1 MSTRFRSIGSK
12 TITLGQGIPQE
23 FPIQLDP
30 APFEGAIVYAENG
43 TIKLSDGT
51 QWVDVGAGPQGTTGF
66 QGSQGVQ
73 GLQGDYGPGFTII
86 GSVPDV
92 DAGGDPQ
99 ATLTAAF
106 PTPNIGDG
114 VIDEADDELWIW
126 DGTNWINIGSFRGVQ
141 GFQGNQ
147 GIQGLQGTLGQE
159 GIQGSRGYR
168 GFQGHQGPQ
177 GIQGVQGDL
186 GFQGMQGT
194 QGPQAAQGVQGI
206 QGVQGVQ
213 GIQGPQAAQGVQG
226 IQGYDGIQ
234 GYAGSYG
241 GVTFEYAFVN
251 NSTASDPGNQ
261 NFKYNNGDAALS
273 TQLYID
279 DVAGPSGTDI
289 SAFFNSLDNVI
300 GGSKAYMRIT
310 IIGDPTKF
318 LLYDVTEIT
327 DNTGWFTFDVTYVAG
342 SAVSADLIADPNC
355 IVTFSQGGAQ
365 GIQGPQAA
373 QGTQGFQ
380 GPQGIQGV
388 QGVQGPQGVQGL
400 QGFTG
405 IQGRTGSYGGVTFEY
420 DYTTSTAQADPGLGT
435 IAFNDN
441 TTISNT
447 SEIYID
453 AIEAGAST
461 DISDY
466 IASFGSVSGSSKG
479 YIRVT
484 QVSDI
489 TKYELFQITDVT
501 DNGGWL
507 QIDVS
512 HLVGTGTPLVYSGS
526 PRVIVTFSRTG
537 DQGIQGT
544 QGFQGF
550 TGIQGAQGLQGAQ
563 GFQGPQGTQGF
574 QGVQG
579 LQGRQGIQGVQGVQG
594 PQGTQGLQ
602 GAVGDFG
609 GLTFDYTFDTS
620 TSAADPGQG
629 ILRFDNAAFGSA
641 TKMYIDD
648 LDDAGND
655 LSPLFTELD
664 INASGVKG
672 LLRIIDA
679 ADITNFATFNY
690 TEIVDST
697 GYHTFDVNHIAGATS
712 FTNNADIRITFV
724 RTGDPGV
731 QGIGGAQGVQGDQ
744 GIQGLQGR
752 QGVQG
757 LQGHQGLQGIQGPQ
771 GLLGFSGGLTF
782 RWEFNNSTA
791 AGFPGLNS
799 WLINNADVT
808 QATELYIDDLTETDR
823 RVDGLFDYLDTV
835 GEGQIFIR
843 TPKDPTDDSYEFVIY
858 QFTNWTWSTTG
869 TGKDWGHFDV
879 SWVASGL
886 LGGTDQNPGTSWQ
899 SGAAAVYGASTIIN
913 FIPKG
918 DQGVQGVQGVQ
929 GFTGAQGFAGVAG
942 GVTFSYDF
950 NSDTGTGIVPSGE
963 LKFNNGTLSS
973 ATEMR
978 ISDTTQNG
986 INLDTFF
993 QNYIVNASG
1002 AIKAFYKVISVDD
1015 PSIYV
1020 LYAVTGTSSS
1030 LTNYV
1035 LTSSFIAASSGA
1047 TAAYFTSNPNVF
1059 ITFSRNGD
1067 DGPQGIQGVQG
1078 VQSVQGLQGLQGN
1091 DGAGA
1096 QGIQGLQGGP
1106 GFQGAAGGF
1115 GGVTFDYTFVG
1126 PPATGGTDMA
1136 TNPAAGNLKLNNAVA
1151 SSADELA
1158 IHDRDDNFI
1167 DISQFLQTIDDSTS
1181 PIKGHYRISRKNAPE
1196 DFVLYAIDGSN
1207 VDAGSYTRVQ
1217 SSYVDGSLGTGTF
1230 TNGDDVIIT
1239 FARTGDIGAD
1249 GPQGVQGVQGLQGLQ
1264 GIQGQDGGAAAAG
1277 PQGIQGLQGLQGL
1290 QGDDGG
1296 AGAQGTQGVQGY
1308 QGTDGGPGIQGPA
1321 GAGTQ
1326 GVQGLQGPQG
1336 PQGFVGSGGAGNQ
1349 GAQGFQGIIGD
1360 QGVQGIQGNDGATGQ
1375 GSGGAQGIQGVQ
1387 GVQGLQGNAGSGG
1400 NGGQGVQG
1408 LQGMQGLQGPQ
1419 GITASG
1425 GTGPQ
1430 GVQGLQGPQGLQG
1443 SGSLGGQGVQG
1454 IQGFQGFQGTVGQ
1467 GSGGTQGIQGLQG
1480 FDGIQGTTGT
1490 GGNGVQGFQGPQGFQ
1505 GVQGPAEAALDG
1517 SQGVQGF
1524 DGFQGPQGMQG
1535 LQGGDGSASEGTQGA
1550 QGPQGFT
1557 GADGLQGVQG
1567 YDGSTAAGS
1576 QGFQGPQGLQGF
1588 LGPQGTTG
1596 AGAPGAQGAIGFQ
1609 GVQGNQGT
1617 GGTGTTSSV
1626 DVANIYASGLQ
1637 TTALFVTFVQGG
1649 SGNRTLYATTGANP
1663 AGSSVSN
1670 FFYQA
1675 STSKLTVE
1683 NIDVDGNLDVEGN
1696 LTGGSDGVVNVS
1708 GSLTATNDITT
1719 NSDERLKENVID
1731 IENALTKVL
1740 AMRGVE
1746 YNLIGESDKKIGLI
1760 AQEVENII
1768 PQVVNTDE
1776 ATTLKSVAYGNVVSV
1791 LIEAIKEQQAQIDQL
1806 KNNT

>member
-1 MSTRFRSIGSK
+1 MSTRFKSIGSK

-177 GIQGVQGDL
+177 GIQGIQGDL

-194 QGPQAAQGVQGI
+194 QGPQAAQGIQGI

-213 GIQGPQAAQGVQG
+213 GVQGPQAAQGVQG

-234 GYAGSYG
+234 GFAGSYG

-251 NSTASDPGNQ
+251 NSTASDPGAQ

-327 DNTGWFTFDVTYVAG
+327 DNTGWFTFNVTYVAG

-355 IVTFSQGGAQ
+355 IITFSQGGAQ

-373 QGTQGFQ
+373 QGIQGDQ
-380 GPQGIQGV
+380 GVQGIQGV
-388 QGVQGPQGVQGL
+388 QGVQGPQGTQGV

-405 IQGRTGSYGGVTFEY
+405 IQGQTGSYGGVTFEY
-420 DYTTSTAQADPGLGT
+420 DYTTSTAQADPGAGT
-435 IAFNDN
+435 LAFNDN
-441 TTISNT
+441 TTIANT
-447 SEIYID
+447 TELYID
-453 AIEAGAST
+453 ALEAGAST

-466 IASFGSVSGSSKG
+466 IASFASVSGASKG
-479 YIRVT
+479 YIRIT
-484 QVSDI
+484 QLSNI
-489 TKYELFQITDVT
+489 NRYELFQISDVT

-507 QIDVS
+507 QIDVT
-512 HLVGTGTPLVYSGS
+512 HITGTGTPLIYSGS

-537 DQGIQGT
+537 DQGIQGP
-544 QGFQGF
+544 
-550 TGIQGAQGLQGAQ
+550 QGAQ
-563 GFQGPQGTQGF
+563 GFQGSQGAQGTQGTQGF
-574 QGVQG
+574 QGSQGAQGFQGTQG

-594 PQGTQGLQ
+594 SQGLQGLQ

-679 ADITNFATFNY
+679 ADVTKFATFNY

-697 GYHTFDVNHIAGATS
+697 GYHTFDVTHIAGETS
-712 FTNNADIRITFV
+712 FANNLDIRITFV

-731 QGIGGAQGVQGDQ
+731 QGTSGAQGVQGNQ
-744 GIQGLQGR
+744 GVQGLQGS
-752 QGVQG
+752 QGFQG
-757 LQGHQGLQGIQGPQ
+757 LQGHQGLQGVQGPQ

-782 RWEFNNSTA
+782 RWEFNNSTS

-799 WLINNADVT
+799 WLINNSDVT
-808 QATELYIDDLTETDR
+808 QATQLYIDDLTETGR

-843 TPKDPTDDSYEFVIY
+843 TPKDPSDDSYEFVIY
-858 QFTNWTWSTTG
+858 QFSNWTWSTTG
-869 TGKDWGHFDV
+869 TGRDWGHFDI
-879 SWVASGL
+879 SWVASSL
-886 LGGTDQNPGTSWQ
+886 LGGSDASPGTSWQ
-899 SGAAAVYGASTIIN
+899 TGAAATFGDSTIIN

-918 DQGVQGVQGVQ
+918 DQGVQGVQGLQ
-929 GFTGAQGFAGVAG
+929 GYDGAQGFAGVAG

-950 NSDTGTGIVPSGE
+950 NADTGTGIVPSGE

-986 INLDTFF
+986 VNLDTFF

-1015 PSIYV
+1015 PSLYV

-1030 LTNYV
+1030 LTQYV

-1047 TAAYFTSNPNVF
+1047 TAAYFTANPNVF

-1067 DGPQGIQGVQG
+1067 DGPQGIQGLQG
-1078 VQSVQGLQGLQGN
+1078 VQGTQGLQGLQGN

-1115 GGVTFDYTFVG
+1115 GGVTFDYTFK
-1126 PPATGGTDMA
+1126 TDTDMA
-1136 TNPAAGNLKLNNAVA
+1136 TNPNAGNLKLNNAVA

-1207 VDAGSYTRVQ
+1207 VDSGSYTRVQ
-1217 SSYVDGSLGTGTF
+1217 SSYVDGSLGSGTF
-1230 TNGDDVIIT
+1230 TQDDDVIIT

-1249 GPQGVQGVQGLQGLQ
+1249 GPQGIQGIQGVQGVQ

-1277 PQGIQGLQGLQGL
+1277 PQGTQGLQGL
-1290 QGDDGG
+1290 QGDEGGTGG
-1296 AGAQGTQGVQGY
+1296 AGPQGPQGVQGY
-1308 QGTDGGPGIQGPA
+1308 QGTTGSTGLQGPS
-1321 GAGTQ
+1321 GAGS
-1326 GVQGLQGPQG
+1326 QGLQGIQGPQG

-1349 GAQGFQGIIGD
+1349 GAQGLQGDAGP
-1360 QGVQGIQGNDGATGQ
+1360 
-1375 GSGGAQGIQGVQ
+1375 QGVQ
-1387 GVQGLQGNAGSGG
+1387 GVQGNDGSTGQGSVGSQGIQGYQGTQGLQGNAGSGG

-1408 LQGMQGLQGPQ
+1408 LQGIQGLQGPQ
-1419 GITASG
+1419 GTTASG
-1425 GTGPQ
+1425 GVGVQ
-1430 GVQGLQGPQGLQG
+1430 GVQGIQGPQGLQG
-1443 SGSLGGQGVQG
+1443 SGALGGQGTQG
-1454 IQGFQGFQGTVGQ
+1454 IQGFQGFQGTEGGGGVGTQ
-1467 GSGGTQGIQGLQG
+1467 GVQGIQGY
-1480 FDGIQGTTGT
+1480 DGPQGTTGT
-1490 GGNGVQGFQGPQGFQ
+1490 GGNGTQGPQGPQGFQ
-1505 GVQGPAEAALDG
+1505 GMQGPAEAALDG

-1524 DGFQGPQGMQG
+1524 DGIQGPQGVQG
-1535 LQGGDGSASEGTQGA
+1535 FQGADGNASEGTQGP

-1567 YDGSTAAGS
+1567 YDGSTASGA
-1576 QGFQGPQGLQGF
+1576 QGIQGPQGTQGF

-1596 AGAPGAQGAIGFQ
+1596 AGVPGSQGAIGFQ

-1617 GGTGTTSSV
+1617 GGSGTTSAV
-1626 DVANIYASGLQ
+1626 DVGDIYATGLQ
-1637 TTALFVTFVQGG
+1637 TTQLFVTFVQGG
-1649 SGNRTLYATTGANP
+1649 SGNRPLYATLAPNP
-1663 AGSSVSN
+1663 SSDSN
-1670 FFYQA
+1670 FYYQA

-1683 NIDVDGNLDVEGN
+1683 NIDVAGNLDIEGN
-1696 LTGGSDGVVNVS
+1696 LTGGGDATVNVS

-1719 NSDERLKENVID
+1719 NSDVRLKENVID
-1731 IENALTKVL
+1731 IENALAKVL

-1760 AQEVENII
+1760 AQEVEKII

-1791 LIEAIKEQQAQIDQL
+1791 LIEAIKEQQAQIDEL
-1806 KNNT
+1806 KNNTQ